1 MMKKFLIIK
10 NNRIMSVMVCQNE
23 SVLVL
28 KDGEQLVD
36 VTSENK
42 SFKKGDKYKSLWGR
56 LWGT

>member
-1 MMKKFLIIK
+1 VKKFLIVK
-10 NNRIMSVMVCQNE
+10 NNKIVSVMVCQDGA
-23 SVLVL
+23 VLVL